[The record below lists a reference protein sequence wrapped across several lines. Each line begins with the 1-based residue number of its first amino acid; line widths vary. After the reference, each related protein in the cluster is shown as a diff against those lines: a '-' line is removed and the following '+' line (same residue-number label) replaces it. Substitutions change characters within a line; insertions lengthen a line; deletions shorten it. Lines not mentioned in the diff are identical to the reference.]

1 MDYQDSLIFLSI
13 SPPQVQRFREP
24 LKILLATKA
33 SKQLLRFLM
42 LLVNQKDLWLWI
54 ETSKRRRNKL
64 IKCKQ
69 SNILIL
75 RNLKLG
81 FRVYHSFIKFDDWQA
96 VCADLKEVPMSRLLE
111 LTTLNENAVFL
122 HVTNF
127 GDTNHISYTPSY
139 SKHYYVNI
147 IFQITVV
154 HFALF
159 RIRK

>member
-1 MDYQDSLIFLSI
+1 MNNSSQKLWRKMNLNIGKYRKLSLLIHFGLSEFLTFFSI
-13 SPPQVQRFREP
+13 NPPQVQRFREP
-24 LKILLATKA
+24 LKIILVTKA

-75 RNLKLG
+75 RNLNLW

-111 LTTLNENAVFL
+111 LTTLNLRMRYF
-122 HVTNF
+122 
-127 GDTNHISYTPSY
+127 YM
-139 SKHYYVNI
+139 
-147 IFQITVV
+147 
-154 HFALF
+154 
-159 RIRK
+159 

>member
-1 MDYQDSLIFLSI
+1 MNLNIGKNQKLSLLIHFGLSGSLIFPSI
-13 SPPQVQRFREP
+13 SPPQVNRFREP
-24 LKILLATKA
+24 LKLILVTKA
-33 SKQLLRFLM
+33 SKTLLRFLM

-81 FRVYHSFIKFDDWQA
+81 FRVYHSFTKFDDWQA

-111 LTTLNENAVFL
+111 LTTLNLRMRYF
-122 HVTNF
+122 
-127 GDTNHISYTPSY
+127 YM
-139 SKHYYVNI
+139 
-147 IFQITVV
+147 
-154 HFALF
+154 
-159 RIRK
+159 

>member
-24 LKILLATKA
+24 LKIILVTKA

-75 RNLKLG
+75 RNLNLG

-96 VCADLKEVPMSRLLE
+96 VCADLKEVPRSRLLE
-111 LTTLNENAVFL
+111 LTTLNLRMRYFHMQRILGTPITSLTRPHIQNIIMW
-122 HVTNF
+122 H
-127 GDTNHISYTPSY
+127 HISN
-139 SKHYYVNI
+139 HCC
-147 IFQITVV
+147 
-154 HFALF
+154 
-159 RIRK
+159 

>member
-1 MDYQDSLIFLSI
+1 MNSSSEKLWRNMNLNIGKNRKLSLLIHFGLSGSLIFHSI

-24 LKILLATKA
+24 FKIILVTKA

-69 SNILIL
+69 STILNL
-75 RNLKLG
+75 RIHDLG

-96 VCADLKEVPMSRLLE
+96 VCADLKEVPLSRLLK
-111 LTTLNENAVFL
+111 LTTLHLRTRYF
-122 HVTNF
+122 
-127 GDTNHISYTPSY
+127 YM
-139 SKHYYVNI
+139 
-147 IFQITVV
+147 
-154 HFALF
+154 
-159 RIRK
+159 